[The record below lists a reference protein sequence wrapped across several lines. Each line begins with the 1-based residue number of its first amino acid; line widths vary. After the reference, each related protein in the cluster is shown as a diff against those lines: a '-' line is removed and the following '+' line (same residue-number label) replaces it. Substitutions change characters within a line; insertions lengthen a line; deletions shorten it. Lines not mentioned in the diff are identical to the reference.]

1 MLDPNPDEMNADP
14 QPCLKLLLL
23 WWWLSLELLLGRRGL
38 TPMALVTRHR
48 HQHCREKN
56 PPSTFLQ
63 LKRLERI
70 YGKKKKLRKDKNKT
84 KNIFIVI

>member
-23 WWWLSLELLLGRRGL
+23 LWWWLSLELLLGRRL

-48 HQHCREKN
+48 HQHYREN
-56 PPSTFLQ
+56 TVIRINIFSIFT
-63 LKRLERI
+63 LKIR
-70 YGKKKKLRKDKNKT
+70 KKKL
-84 KNIFIVI
+84 